1 MCMSQDYSGCTI
13 CGGRSRHTWLHFLW
27 HIRRSFITRRS
38 MSSTADSRAGR
49 VAFTHP
55 DFVLFQIARF
65 LIVAAVEMQA
75 VAVGWQVYDI
85 THRALDLG
93 LVGLAQFLPG
103 ILLFL
108 VSGHASDRFERR
120 KVLGIWYAGFALCS
134 GLLLML
140 AEVGPHTVRPIY
152 GVLILLGVVRSFNGT
167 ASRSI
172 LPQLVP
178 EEHFPNA
185 VAWNAN
191 TFEAETI
198 LGPSL
203 GGILYAA
210 FHGPSVVYAVATL
223 TSLGAMFSTFGIK
236 TRPLAR
242 RRDPTT
248 IKTVFAGLDFI
259 WREKLILGAISLDL
273 FAVLLGGAVALL
285 PVYAKEIL
293 HTGPW
298 GLGLL
303 RTAPGVGAALM
314 AVALAHR
321 PLRGRAGLTLL
332 WSVAGFGICTILF
345 GVSTSLVLS
354 LLSLIFLGAS
364 DMISVII
371 RATLVQLRTP
381 DEMRGRVMAVDMVFI
396 GASNE
401 LGQFESGLTAQWFA
415 TVPAVLL
422 GGVGTLIVI
431 ALWAWRFPELRRAG
445 ELTALKSELSEDV
458 SETAEKMR

>member
-1 MCMSQDYSGCTI
+1 MPAP
-13 CGGRSRHTWLHFLW
+13 
-27 HIRRSFITRRS
+27 
-38 MSSTADSRAGR
+38 ADSKAGR
-49 VAFTHP
+49 IAFTHP

-85 THRALDLG
+85 TKRALDLG

-108 VSGHASDRFERR
+108 VSGHTSDRFDRR
-120 KVLGIWYAGFALCS
+120 KVLAACYAGYAVCS
-134 GLLLML
+134 GLLLAL
-140 AEVGPHTVRPIY
+140 ALRSTHPVLPIY
-152 GVLILLGVVRSFNGT
+152 LVLILLGIVRSFNGT

-178 EEHFPNA
+178 DEHFANA
-185 VAWNAN
+185 VAWNAS
-191 TFEAETI
+191 TFQAATI

-210 FHGPSVVYAVATL
+210 FRGPSAVYAAAML
-223 TSLGAMFSTFGIK
+223 TAVGALISAFRIK
-236 TRPLAR
+236 TRQQAR
-242 RRDPTT
+242 RREPMT
-248 IKTVFAGLDFI
+248 IKTVFAGLHFI

-285 PVYAKEIL
+285 PVYAREIL

-303 RTAPGVGAALM
+303 RTAPGVGAAVM

-321 PLRGRAGLTLL
+321 PLRGRAGPTLL

-345 GVSTSLVLS
+345 GVSTSLILS
-354 LLSLIFLGAS
+354 LVSLIFLGAA

-396 GASNE
+396 GTSNE
-401 LGQFESGLTAQWFA
+401 LGQFESGLTAQWFG

-422 GGVGTLIVI
+422 GGIGTMVVI
-431 ALWAWRFPELRRAG
+431 ALWAWIFPELRRAG
-445 ELTALKSELSEDV
+445 ALDVINPSVAAQV
-458 SETAEKMR
+458 SETAEKTP

>member
-1 MCMSQDYSGCTI
+1 MPPP
-13 CGGRSRHTWLHFLW
+13 
-27 HIRRSFITRRS
+27 
-38 MSSTADSRAGR
+38 AEPKAGR

-55 DFVLFQIARF
+55 DFVLFQTARF

-85 THRALDLG
+85 TKRALDLG

-108 VSGHASDRFERR
+108 VSGHTSDRFDRR
-120 KVLGIWYAGFALCS
+120 KVLGACYAGYALCS
-134 GLLLML
+134 GLLLII
-140 AEVGPHTVRPIY
+140 AERGSHSVRPIY
-152 GVLILLGVVRSFNGT
+152 AVLILLGVVRSFNGT

-178 EEHFPNA
+178 DEHFANA
-185 VAWNAN
+185 VAWNAT
-191 TFEAETI
+191 TFQAATI

-203 GGILYAA
+203 GGILYAL
-210 FHGPSVVYAVATL
+210 FRGPSAVYAAAVL
-223 TSLGAMFSTFGIK
+223 TAVGALVSTFRIK
-236 TRPLAR
+236 TRPQVR
-242 RRDPTT
+242 RREPMTAKT
-248 IKTVFAGLDFI
+248 IFAGLHFI

-285 PVYAKEIL
+285 PVYAREIL

-321 PLRGRAGLTLL
+321 PLRGRAGPTLL

-354 LLSLIFLGAS
+354 LISLVFLGAA
-364 DMISVII
+364 DMVSVII

-381 DEMRGRVMAVDMVFI
+381 DQMRGRVMAVDMVFI
-396 GASNE
+396 GTSNE
-401 LGQFESGLTAQWFA
+401 LGQFESGLTAQWFG

-422 GGVGTLIVI
+422 GGFGTLVVI
-431 ALWAWRFPELRRAG
+431 ALWAWLFPELRRAG
-445 ELTALKSELSEDV
+445 ELNAMKSVVEEAA
-458 SETAEKMR
+458 ETAERVQ

>member
-1 MCMSQDYSGCTI
+1 MPAP
-13 CGGRSRHTWLHFLW
+13 
-27 HIRRSFITRRS
+27 
-38 MSSTADSRAGR
+38 ADSKAGR
-49 VAFTHP
+49 IAFTHP

-85 THRALDLG
+85 TKRALDLG

-108 VSGHASDRFERR
+108 VSGHASDRFDRR
-120 KVLGIWYAGFALCS
+120 KVLGACYAGYALCS
-134 GLLLML
+134 GLLLVI
-140 AEVGPHTVRPIY
+140 AERGTHSVRPIY
-152 GVLILLGVVRSFNGT
+152 AVLILLGVVRSFNGT

-178 EEHFPNA
+178 DEHFANA
-185 VAWNAN
+185 VAWNAT
-191 TFEAETI
+191 TFQAATI

-203 GGILYAA
+203 GGILYAL
-210 FHGPSVVYAVATL
+210 FRGPSAVYAAAML
-223 TSLGAMFSTFGIK
+223 TAVGALLSTFRIK
-236 TRPLAR
+236 TRPQAR
-242 RRDPTT
+242 RREPTT
-248 IKTVFAGLDFI
+248 VKTILAGLHFI

-285 PVYAKEIL
+285 PVYAREIL
-293 HTGPW
+293 HSGPW

-303 RTAPGVGAALM
+303 RTAPGVGAAVM

-321 PLRGRAGLTLL
+321 PLRGRAGPTLL
-332 WSVAGFGICTILF
+332 WSVAGFGVCTILF
-345 GVSTSLVLS
+345 GISTSLVLS
-354 LLSLIFLGAS
+354 LLSLILLGAS

-401 LGQFESGLTAQWFA
+401 LGQFESGLTAQWFG

-431 ALWAWRFPELRRAG
+431 ALWAWGFPELRRA
-445 ELTALKSELSEDV
+445 EQLSAIKSV
-458 SETAEKMR
+458 AEEAAAAERAQ

>member
-1 MCMSQDYSGCTI
+1 MPLPD
-13 CGGRSRHTWLHFLW
+13 
-27 HIRRSFITRRS
+27 
-38 MSSTADSRAGR
+38 DSRAGR
-49 VAFTHP
+49 IAFTHP

-75 VAVGWQVYDI
+75 VAVAWQVYDI
-85 THRALDLG
+85 TKRALDLG

-108 VSGHASDRFERR
+108 VSGHTSDRFDRR
-120 KVLGIWYAGFALCS
+120 KVLGACYAGYALCS
-134 GLLLML
+134 GLLLIIAL
-140 AEVGPHTVRPIY
+140 RGAHSVRPIY
-152 GVLILLGVVRSFNGT
+152 AVLILLGVVRSFNGT

-178 EEHFPNA
+178 EEHFANA
-185 VAWNAN
+185 VAWNAT
-191 TFEAETI
+191 TFQAATI

-203 GGILYAA
+203 GGLLYAA
-210 FHGPSVVYAVATL
+210 FRGPSAVYAAAML
-223 TSLGAMFSTFGIK
+223 TAVGALISTFRIK
-236 TRPLAR
+236 TRPQVR
-242 RRDPTT
+242 RREPMTL
-248 IKTVFAGLDFI
+248 KTVFAGLHFI

-285 PVYAKEIL
+285 PVYAREIL

-303 RTAPGVGAALM
+303 RTAPGVGAAVM

-321 PLRGRAGLTLL
+321 PLRGRAGPTLL

-354 LLSLIFLGAS
+354 LISLICLGAA
-364 DMISVII
+364 DMVSVII

-396 GASNE
+396 GTSNE
-401 LGQFESGLTAQWFA
+401 LGQFESGLTAQWFG

-422 GGVGTLIVI
+422 GGVGTLVVI

-445 ELTALKSELSEDV
+445 ALGDMKSVTEEASE
-458 SETAEKMR
+458 EAAERMH